1 MIRRLIILC
10 SIILLACKVSKN
22 ASNFQSKEAKKLAK
36 ENLVYIYQN
45 RVCPDFINTYEL
57 YGFKI
62 ECGSD
67 IYDSLV
73 QKQNKNVIK
82 AIEKYY
88 GKGWFITNFTQFI
101 AKKP

>member
-1 MIRRLIILC
+1 MIRKLIILFC
-10 SIILLACKVSKN
+10 IILLGCKVSKN
-22 ASNFQSKEAKKLAK
+22 ASDFQSKEAKKLAK

-45 RVCPDFINTYEL
+45 RVCPDFINTYKV

-82 AIEKYY
+82 TIEKHY
-88 GKGWFITNFTQFI
+88 GKDWFTTNFTQFI